1 MAKILIVE
9 DDKDLSDSVADILR
23 FEHHNV
29 EQIHNGQDAL
39 DNLLVYVY
47 DLVILDWELPGL
59 NGVEILKRVRDQGK
73 SYPILMLTGRSAIED
88 KTTGLDGGAD
98 DYLPKPFDMKELS
111 SRIRALL
118 RRSQKTISNQLKVDD
133 LTLDLTTSQ
142 VKRGEQE
149 IKLLRMELALFE
161 FLLRHKGQAFNVE
174 DLLDRVW
181 PSETES
187 THDAV
192 RQTVIR
198 LRKKIDKKGE
208 PSIITTAVGIGYKID
223 EDR

>member
-9 DDKDLSDSVADILR
+9 DDKDLAESVADILR

-29 EQIHNGQDAL
+29 EQIHHGQDAL
-39 DNLLVYVY
+39 DSLLVYVY

-59 NGVEILKRVRDQGK
+59 SGVEILKKVRNEGK
-73 SYPILMLTGRSAIED
+73 SYPILMLTGRSSIDD
-88 KTTGLDGGAD
+88 KTEGLDGGAD

-111 SRIRALL
+111 SRVRALL
-118 RRSQKTISNQLKVDD
+118 RRSQKTVSNQLKVED
-133 LTLDLTTSQ
+133 LVLDIGSGQ
-142 VKRGEQE
+142 VKRGEKE
-149 IKLLRMELALFE
+149 IQLLRMELALFE
-161 FLLRHKGQAFNVE
+161 FLLRHKGQVFNVD

-198 LRKKIDKKGE
+198 LRKKIDKPDE
-208 PSIITTAVGIGYKID
+208 PSIITTVVGIGYKI
-223 EDR
+223 EENR